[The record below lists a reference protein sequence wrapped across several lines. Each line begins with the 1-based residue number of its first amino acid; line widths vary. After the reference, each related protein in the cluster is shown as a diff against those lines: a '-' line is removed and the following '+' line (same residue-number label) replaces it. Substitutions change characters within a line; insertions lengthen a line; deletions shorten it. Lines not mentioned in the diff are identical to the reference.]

1 MKYQTIVWRKGMK
14 RFLVLFFLL
23 TSNCFMA
30 FVSAQDYLTV
40 GANINLLFNGDQEVI
55 DETSLIFPV
64 PSIFLEYNTFKED
77 RQLGFHLDGGACF
90 VYEEEDS
97 LMLGLDAMIGP
108 SFTLFPQNQSDLIIS
123 AGVTAGFMLGGT
135 FKSEDTGDSAVGF
148 VNIGVGSKIKYILE
162 SGLTLGLNFNYY
174 PFMYVSSSKTENT
187 IEETLEKEEQ
197 AFSVGIS
204 IGYTQYN

>member
-1 MKYQTIVWRKGMK
+1 
-14 RFLVLFFLL
+14 
-23 TSNCFMA
+23 MA